1 MSSLTFVTALAA
13 VSYMPVPDALCI
25 VFSCPVVTILLSALV
40 LRDRWGRVSRVT
52 CHTDHV
58 RDSLGPAK
66 ITAGL
71 LLLGGVVLVC
81 RPPFLFHYQ
90 SLIQVDSCQTCKRCL
105 TRGWKFLPMGLKM

>member
-71 LLLGGVVLVC
+71 LLLVGVVLVC
-81 RPPFLFHYQ
+81 RPPFLFHVPGP
-90 SLIQVDSCQTCKRCL
+90 QVIWVL
-105 TRGWKFLPMGLKM
+105 TSQ

>member
-40 LRDRWGRVSRVT
+40 LRD
-52 CHTDHV
+52 
-58 RDSLGPAK
+58 SLGPAK

-71 LLLGGVVLVC
+71 LLLVGVVLVC
-81 RPPFLFHYQ
+81 RPPFLFHVPGP
-90 SLIQVDSCQTCKRCL
+90 QVTCWVL
-105 TRGWKFLPMGLKM
+105 TSQ

>member
-25 VFSCPVVTILLSALV
+25 VFSCPVVTILLSAAV

-52 CHTDHV
+52 CHVSCVTCHTPPV
-58 RDSLGPAK
+58 RDRLGPAK

-81 RPPFLFHYQ
+81 RPPFLFHNV
-90 SLIQVDSCQTCKRCL
+90 SLI
-105 TRGWKFLPMGLKM
+105 